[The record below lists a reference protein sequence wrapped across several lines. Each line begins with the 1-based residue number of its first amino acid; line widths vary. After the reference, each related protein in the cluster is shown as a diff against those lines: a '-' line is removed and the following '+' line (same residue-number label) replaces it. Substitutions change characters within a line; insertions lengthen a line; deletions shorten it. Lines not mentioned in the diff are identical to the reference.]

1 MFWRGRGKKKP
12 FEHMLTLEQKWVL
25 HHDGELK
32 SETRGLGYQASVHM
46 VAIQEGSSSEK
57 YPKSRELIEEK
68 LSLLPRN

>member
-1 MFWRGRGKKKP
+1 
-12 FEHMLTLEQKWVL
+12 MLTLEQKWVL